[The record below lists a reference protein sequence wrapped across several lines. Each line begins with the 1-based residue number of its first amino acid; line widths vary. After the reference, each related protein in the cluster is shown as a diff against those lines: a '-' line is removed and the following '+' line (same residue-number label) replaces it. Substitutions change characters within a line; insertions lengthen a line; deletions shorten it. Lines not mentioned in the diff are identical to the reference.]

1 MEKINVAENLAISE
15 TGFLYLP
22 SSGETFTS
30 NEIGKNIIRLLQK
43 GEDKKN
49 IVEQV
54 TNEYDAEIIGLIYD
68 VLEPGA
74 YMKQVSDRNYL
85 IPYPSSGL
93 DNLFQRL
100 DYINKVE
107 TIEVLIPTLDAEL
120 YAFSKLLPKLES
132 IGIKTFLPTK
142 EQLDLR
148 AKDKLFNFCTKNDIK
163 V

>member
-54 TNEYDAEIIGLIYD
+54 TNEYDVDKNTFEKDLDDFISQLHQFKLI
-68 VLEPGA
+68 E
-74 YMKQVSDRNYL
+74 
-85 IPYPSSGL
+85 
-93 DNLFQRL
+93 
-100 DYINKVE
+100 
-107 TIEVLIPTLDAEL
+107 
-120 YAFSKLLPKLES
+120 ES
-132 IGIKTFLPTK
+132 
-142 EQLDLR
+142 
-148 AKDKLFNFCTKNDIK
+148 
-163 V
+163 